1 MHLLSFY
8 LPFILPTGSTGSDG
22 KGLEAGFAWKLR
34 RAKEVLKFESSKVL
48 KLGHFPCRP
57 VDTRRVLSKYKEAS

>member
-22 KGLEAGFAWKLR
+22 KGLEAGFAWKLL
-34 RAKEVLKFESSKVL
+34 RARKDL